1 MPAPSSKRRDTPG
14 YPPATLLPP
23 PSVHAKISR
32 LTTRS
37 SHVTVASESYLD
49 QLPLELVV
57 VVLGHCEWR
66 SVLRLRAVCR
76 GFRALV
82 DAHEH
87 VIVQAILDRLHGTG
101 MGLLAQLF
109 PPPRVPRTSSFPAA
123 STAAYPAPPAAHPSS
138 PSGHPS
144 GHPSLP
150 GHPSAPAPPGPLV
163 LPLLLAGA
171 GLRRPSLQ
179 YLHSLERR
187 HAVSNELAYCLADH
201 HTAPLLRN
209 RPASMSRREADERR
223 ARATRLVQRGL
234 LQPLYHVDHF
244 LLNARL
250 RLSAALATLAADSHM
265 LAGTPTHAL
274 LGDVYRDVQ
283 AQIVARWPDSAL
295 LATHHALHFLVN
307 TLRLAISPDPPHTIN
322 DDVVCVMLRCPT
334 PLQRCIDFF
343 AADSPTG
350 SSRLRRQFMLDMQAE
365 KQACAMLAP
374 VVFGGSG
381 GGGGGGGGGAG
392 ASSLG
397 GGGGGGGGGSNSSGG
412 GGGGGAGGRRRG
424 SGWTEDDAWAP
435 RMSEVWFEVARAEL
449 RRRGLEQHPSNGVY
463 HFEQCEIIV
472 GCPGCI

>member
-1 MPAPSSKRRDTPG
+1 M
-14 YPPATLLPP
+14 
-23 PSVHAKISR
+23 V
-32 LTTRS
+32 
-37 SHVTVASESYLD
+37 SESYLD
-49 QLPLELVV
+49 QLPLEVVV

-101 MGLLAQLF
+101 MRLLAHLF
-109 PPPRVPRTSSFPAA
+109 PPPRVPCTSSYPA
-123 STAAYPAPPAAHPSS
+123 SRTAYPGSPTVATAHPS
-138 PSGHPS
+138 GHSS

-150 GHPSAPAPPGPLV
+150 GHPFAPAPPGRLV
-163 LPLLLAGA
+163 LPLLEGA
-171 GLRRPSLQ
+171 GSRRPSLR
-179 YLHSLERR
+179 YLHLLEQR
-187 HAVSNELAYCLADH
+187 HAVSNELAYYLANH

-209 RPASMSRREADERR
+209 RPANMSRREADQRR

-250 RLSAALATLAADSHM
+250 RLSAALAALAADSHM
-265 LAGTPTHAL
+265 LGGAPTHAL
-274 LGDVYRDVQ
+274 LSDVYRDVQ

-307 TLRLAISPDPPHTIN
+307 TLRIAISPDPPHTIN

-343 AADSPTG
+343 AADSPEG
-350 SSRLRRQFMLDMQAE
+350 SPRLRRQFMLDMQTE
-365 KQACAMLAP
+365 KQACARLAP
-374 VVFGGSG
+374 VVFGGGGSG
-381 GGGGGGGGGAG
+381 GGGGGAG
-392 ASSLG
+392 VSGLG
-397 GGGGGGGGGSNSSGG
+397 GGGGGGGGVGAGSGSSSSNSGGG

-424 SGWTEDDAWAP
+424 SGCTEDNAWAP
-435 RMSEVWFEVARAEL
+435 RMGEVWFEVARAEL

-463 HFEQCEIIV
+463 RFEQCEIIV